1 MGLKRNRSKKPKI
14 FWMFYVIA
22 VIIAVA
28 LGVFLPWPTP
38 LKIMVGMLAGV
49 AFAFLGIWL
58 YAKYF
63 KR

>member
-1 MGLKRNRSKKPKI
+1 MGLRKNKSKKPRI
-14 FWMFYVIA
+14 FWLFYIAA

-38 LKIMVGMLAGV
+38 VKIMVGMLAGV
-49 AFAFLGIWL
+49 AFAFLGVWL

-63 KR
+63 RR